1 MNYEGS
7 TNTAISKDEMS
18 LEQVVN
24 ELMIVVGQLYDKVY
38 MATTGVTGERTDKL
52 QAVPPM
58 DVSKYRQLRNLI
70 NEQVKRLR
78 GISNDLV

>member
-7 TNTAISKDEMS
+7 TSTAISKDEMS

-38 MATTGVTGERTDKL
+38 MATTGVTGERTDE
-52 QAVPPM
+52 QEISPM
-58 DVSKYRQLRNLI
+58 DVSRYRLLRNLI
-70 NEQVKRLR
+70 NEQVIRLR
-78 GISNDLV
+78 GIYNDLV